1 LRVLVTGA
9 SGFIGRSCL
18 GAFAEHEVRGTY
30 RSHGAPGLVH
40 LDLLD
45 LPAIELCLDEFRPEV
60 VIHCA
65 ARPSADWCQQ
75 NPDAARTLNC
85 DTTQNLVR
93 AARVIQSRVVF
104 LSTDY
109 VFDGEAGP
117 YGEDGA
123 VRPLNTYGRLKLE
136 MEGAVLEANPAGLVI
151 RTTNVYGFDLVSRNF
166 LMGILPQVARGETV
180 RVAEDQYGTP
190 TLVSDLCQ
198 AIRRLLE
205 GNVTGVVHVA
215 GPDYVSRLDWARA
228 AATAFGLETGKVIG
242 ARTAELHQPAPR
254 PLKAG
259 LLCDRFRSLGLP
271 VPRGLTEGLR
281 QMCADSRSIP
291 VSAW

>member
-1 LRVLVTGA
+1 LRVLVTGG

-18 GAFAEHEVRGTY
+18 TAFAGHDVRGTY
-30 RSHGAPGLVH
+30 RSRSASGLVQ

-45 LPAIELCLDEFRPEV
+45 PPAVAHCLDAFRPEAI
-60 VIHCA
+60 IHCA
-65 ARPSADWCQQ
+65 ARPSADWCQE
-75 NPDAARTLNC
+75 NPEAARTLNC

-93 AARVIQSRVVF
+93 AARVVGARVVF

-117 YGEDGA
+117 YGESDA

-136 MEGAVLEANPAGLVI
+136 MEAAVLEANPESLVV
-151 RTTNVYGFDLVSRNF
+151 RTTNVYGFDPVSRNF
-166 LMGILPQVARGETV
+166 LMGILPQVARGEAV

-190 TLVSDLCQ
+190 TLVSDLCH
-198 AIRRLLE
+198 AMRRLLE
-205 GNVTGVVHVA
+205 QNAAGVFHVA
-215 GPDYVSRLDWARA
+215 GPDYLSRTDWARA
-228 AATAFGLETGKVIG
+228 AATQFGLEPGRVIG
-242 ARTAELHQPAPR
+242 TRTADLHQSAPR

-259 LLCDRFRSLGLP
+259 LLCGRIRSLALP
-271 VPRGLTEGLR
+271 LPRGLAEGLR
-281 QMCADSRSIP
+281 QMRADARAIP